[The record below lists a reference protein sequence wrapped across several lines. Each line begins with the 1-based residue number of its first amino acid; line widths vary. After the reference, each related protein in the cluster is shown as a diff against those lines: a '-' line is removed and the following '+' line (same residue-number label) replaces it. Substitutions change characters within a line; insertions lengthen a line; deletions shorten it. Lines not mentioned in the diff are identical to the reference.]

1 MKRWR
6 IQPLDRQIL
15 ALAVPALGA
24 LVAEPLFLLAD
35 SAMVGH
41 LGQTA
46 LAGLGLAGVVLQTLV
61 GLMIFLAYATT
72 PAVARRLGQG
82 DRQGAIAAGVDG
94 LWFALAL
101 GIVLAIAGAWAT
113 PGLVA
118 AFSTTPEVT
127 AAAATYL
134 RLSMPGIPAMLIVFA
149 ASGLLRGLQDTRTPL
164 WVASGGFAA
173 NIVLNYLLIYRME
186 LGIAGSAIG
195 TVLAQWGMVAAYL
208 WVIGRHV
215 KRAGVRL
222 LPQRAGLK
230 LGAVAGGWL
239 FLRTLTMRIAMVLAV
254 YAATALGPAQ
264 LAAFHVA
271 MTLFATM
278 AFALDALA
286 IAAQTLI
293 GSALGA
299 GDTAR
304 TQAIL
309 RRCLQMGIAAGV
321 LLGVLVMAGST
332 VLGAVF
338 TGDAMVRE
346 LLPPTLLILGLSV
359 PLGAVVWVLDGVLIG
374 AGDMRYLAIAG
385 VINLAVFGPLA
396 LLVMSI
402 SPPGAAGLAWL
413 MAAFVFG
420 FLGARFVTLGIRA
433 RGNAWMV
440 TGTGH
445 G

>member
-1 MKRWR
+1 MKSWR

-15 ALAVPALGA
+15 ALAIPALGA

-61 GLMIFLAYATT
+61 GLMVFLAYATT

-82 DRQGAIAAGVDG
+82 DRQGAIAAGIDG
-94 LWFALAL
+94 LWFALVL
-101 GIVLAIAGAWAT
+101 GIALAIAGAWAT

-134 RLSMPGIPAMLIVFA
+134 RLSMPGIPAMLLVLA

-164 WVASGGFAA
+164 WVAAGGFAA

-195 TVLAQWGMVAAYL
+195 TVLAQWGMVVAYL

-215 KRAGVRL
+215 KWAGVRL
-222 LPQRAGLK
+222 LPKRAGLK

-239 FLRTLTMRIAMVLAV
+239 FLRTLTMRVAMVLAV

-264 LAAFHVA
+264 LAAFHIA

-286 IAAQTLI
+286 IAAQALI
-293 GSALGA
+293 GSSLGA

-321 LLGVLVMAGST
+321 VLGVLVMS
-332 VLGAVF
+332 
-338 TGDAMVRE
+338 
-346 LLPPTLLILGLSV
+346 S
-359 PLGAVVWVLDGVLIG
+359 
-374 AGDMRYLAIAG
+374 
-385 VINLAVFGPLA
+385 
-396 LLVMSI
+396 
-402 SPPGAAGLAWL
+402 SPPGATGLAWL
-413 MAAFVFG
+413 MAAFAFG
-420 FLGARFVTLGIRA
+420 FVGARLVTLGVRA

-445 G
+445 D